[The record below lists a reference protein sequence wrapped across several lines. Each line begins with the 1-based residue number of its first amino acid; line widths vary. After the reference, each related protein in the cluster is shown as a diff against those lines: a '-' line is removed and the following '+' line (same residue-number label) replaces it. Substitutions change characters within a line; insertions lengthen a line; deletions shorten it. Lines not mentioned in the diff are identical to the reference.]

1 MVGIAQLVEQQ
12 VVGLEV
18 EGSTP
23 SIYPIFNKW
32 LIEIDKTNTP
42 ILQTTWTIMY
52 LLYLKKSLPDLFL
65 VKLSFNKAIRA
76 GRLNSQMRYLGSQTK
91 INPIYNNFLTTEFK
105 LTYKNNLVFK
115 NSATSTSTKP
125 IIVVSA
131 TEQVKLFKT
140 FKSFL
145 RVTSASSSVLMIPHF
160 SFRHFYL
167 GYKRGGL
174 ALLNINKLFNR
185 WKDAYYLTFNLF
197 YYEIELLT
205 FSTSFFRSEILSLN
219 WQVMSKFKFMWRYT
233 KPFLTS
239 KPNKITT
246 YGDFIFYRLNLLGL
260 RVSLVVDVLY
270 HSKTIYYLHRAGFYS
285 IGLVPVNYNI
295 ATVNFAI
302 PTASD
307 SLFTQIFFIR
317 FLSVTQQN
325 SKTLKYKSQKN
336 TWLNFSA

>member
-1 MVGIAQLVEQQ
+1 M
-12 VVGLEV
+12 GLEV

-23 SIYPIFNKW
+23 SIYPILNTWLVKSNK
-32 LIEIDKTNTP
+32 TSTP
-42 ILQTTWTIMY
+42 ISQTTWTVMY

-65 VKLSFNKAIRA
+65 IKLGFAKTIRA
-76 GRLNSQMRYLGSQTK
+76 IGLVTRAGYSGSRTNL
-91 INPIYNNFLTTEFK
+91 NPIYHNFLATEFK

-115 NSATSTSTKP
+115 KTVTPHNTKP
-125 IIVVSA
+125 VITISS
-131 TEQVKLFKT
+131 TEQIKLFKT

-145 RVTSASSSVLMIPHF
+145 RVTSASSSILMIPHF

-174 ALLNINKLFNR
+174 VLLNVNKLFNR

-219 WQVMSKFKFMWRYT
+219 WQVMSRFKFMWRYT

-295 ATVNFAI
+295 TTVNFAI

-325 SKTLKYKSQKN
+325 SKTLKYKAQKN
-336 TWLNFSA
+336 TWSSFNA

>member
-1 MVGIAQLVEQQ
+1 MYISKLGIKSKYVQ
-12 VVGLEV
+12 
-18 EGSTP
+18 P
-23 SIYPIFNKW
+23 CNKV
-32 LIEIDKTNTP
+32 NP
-42 ILQTTWTIMY
+42 
-52 LLYLKKSLPDLFL
+52 LYS
-65 VKLSFNKAIRA
+65 
-76 GRLNSQMRYLGSQTK
+76 
-91 INPIYNNFLTTEFK
+91 NFLTTEFK
-105 LTYKNNLVFK
+105 TTYKNNLLLKKSVTP
-115 NSATSTSTKP
+115 NNTQP
-125 IIVVSA
+125 LVVLDG
-131 TEQVKLFKT
+131 TEQLKLFKT

-145 RVTSASSSVLMIPHF
+145 RVTSASNSVLMIPHF
-160 SFRHFYL
+160 SFKHFYL

-174 ALLNINKLFNR
+174 VVLNVNKLFNR

-205 FSTSFFRSEILSLN
+205 FSTAFFRSEILSLN
-219 WQVMSKFKFMWRYT
+219 WQVMNKFKFMWRYT

-285 IGLVPVNYNI
+285 VGLVPVNYNI
-295 ATVNFAI
+295 NTVNFAI

-317 FLSVTQQN
+317 FLAVTQQN

-336 TWLNFSA
+336 TWSHFNV

>member
-1 MVGIAQLVEQQ
+1 MVGIAQSVEQQ

-23 SIYPIFNKW
+23 SIYPIFDKW
-32 LIEIDKTNTP
+32 LIKIDQTHTP
-42 ILQTTWTIMY
+42 LTQNTWTQVY

-65 VKLSFNKAIRA
+65 VKSNLNRVV
-76 GRLNSQMRYLGSQTK
+76 RLNGLSLKFRSGRSQTNV
-91 INPIYNNFLTTEFK
+91 NPLYNNFLATEFK
-105 LTYKNNLVFK
+105 LTYKNNLLFTK
-115 NSATSTSTKP
+115 SAMSHSSRP
-125 IIVVSA
+125 ITAAGS
-131 TEQVKLFKT
+131 TEQIKLFKT

-145 RVTSASSSVLMIPHF
+145 RVTSASNSTIMIPHF
-160 SFRHFYL
+160 SFKHFYL

-174 ALLNINKLFNR
+174 VLLNINKLFNR
-185 WKDAYYLTFNLF
+185 WKDVYYLVFNLF

-205 FSTSFFRSEILSLN
+205 FSTSFFRSEVLSLN

-295 ATVNFAI
+295 NTVNFAV

-317 FLSVTQQN
+317 FLAVTQQN
-325 SKTLKYKSQKN
+325 SKTLKYRANKTSWSN
-336 TWLNFSA
+336 LSI

>member
-1 MVGIAQLVEQQ
+1 M
-12 VVGLEV
+12 GLEV

-23 SIYPIFNKW
+23 SIYPILNKW
-32 LIEIDKTNTP
+32 LVKIDQTSTP
-42 ILQTTWTIMY
+42 LEQTTWTQMY
-52 LLYLKKSLPDLFL
+52 LLYIKKSLPDLLL
-65 VKLSFNKAIRA
+65 VKSSLNKAIRLSKLTLKPKHSHL
-76 GRLNSQMRYLGSQTK
+76 RTSV
-91 INPIYNNFLTTEFK
+91 NPIYNNFLTTEFK
-105 LTYKNNLVFK
+105 LTYKNNLLFK
-115 NSATSTSTKP
+115 NSAMPNSTKP
-125 IIVVSA
+125 VTVSGG
-131 TEQVKLFKT
+131 TEQLKLFKT

-145 RVTSASSSVLMIPHF
+145 RVTSASNSTLMIPHF
-160 SFRHFYL
+160 SFKHFYL

-174 ALLNINKLFNR
+174 VLLNITKLFNR
-185 WKDAYYLTFNLF
+185 WKDVYYLTFNLF

-295 ATVNFAI
+295 NTVNFAI

-325 SKTLKYKSQKN
+325 SKTLKYKSKKT
-336 TWLNFSA
+336 TWSSLIV

>member
-1 MVGIAQLVEQQ
+1 M
-12 VVGLEV
+12 GLEV

-23 SIYPIFNKW
+23 SIYPIFSKW

-42 ILQTTWTIMY
+42 ISQTTWTLMY
-52 LLYLKKSLPDLFL
+52 LIYLKKSLPDLFL
-65 VKLSFNKAIRA
+65 TKLTINKAVRINDINTR
-76 GRLNSQMRYLGSQTK
+76 TK
-91 INPIYNNFLTTEFK
+91 HIKPYNNTNPLYNNFLATEFK

-115 NSATSTSTKP
+115 KSVNPNNTKP
-125 IIVVSA
+125 VIAVGG
-131 TEQVKLFKT
+131 TEQLKLFKT

-145 RVTSASSSVLMIPHF
+145 RVTSASNSTLMIPHF
-160 SFRHFYL
+160 SFKHFYL
-167 GYKRGGL
+167 GYRRGGL
-174 ALLNINKLFNR
+174 ALLNVNKLFNR
-185 WKDAYYLTFNLF
+185 WKDTYYLTFNLF

-219 WQVMSKFKFMWRYT
+219 WQVMTKFKFMWRYT

-295 ATVNFAI
+295 NTVNFAI

-317 FLSVTQQN
+317 FLAVTQQN
-325 SKTLKYKSQKN
+325 SKTLKYKSQKSL
-336 TWLNFSA
+336 WSGLHV